1 MTTIELFWFLLK
13 NIIFHPKCANKVVG
27 IIEGLKQP
35 YLAEIN
41 CAMLIK
47 NAEHAE
53 ELGLPDTCLAEGD
66 EDYYKNIILL
76 EV

>member
-1 MTTIELFWFLLK
+1 MTTIELLWFLLK
-13 NIIFHPKCANKVVG
+13 NIIFHPRCANKVVG
-27 IIEGLKQP
+27 TIEGLKQP

-53 ELGLPDTCLAEGD
+53 KLGLPDTCLAEED
-66 EDYYKNIILL
+66 EDYYKNVILL